1 VLGDESL
8 ARDDRLKSNQV
19 RVENRDHVDTLIN
32 SAFSQLDQLQV
43 VERLQRAGIAYGR
56 LNDISGLS
64 GHPEVVA
71 VAAMFSGD
79 QPVIRKV
86 PQIGEHSQKIREEFS

>member
-1 VLGDESL
+1 
-8 ARDDRLKSNQV
+8 
-19 RVENRDHVDTLIN
+19 
-32 SAFSQLDQLQV
+32 
-43 VERLQRAGIAYGR
+43 
-56 LNDISGLS
+56 
-64 GHPEVVA
+64 VVA